1 MFSKTKI
8 LFQGDS
14 ITDAGRNRDRDDNY
28 GCGYPTMIAGVL
40 GLHAPGKYSFLNR
53 GVSGDRVVD
62 LYARWKC
69 DCLNWKP
76 DVLSILVG
84 INDVWHEVSHSNGV
98 ETEKYE
104 CVYDALLKET
114 TCKLPEVKLIIL
126 EPFVLPGT
134 ATQEHWDYFAAEVP
148 KRAAVAKRVAQKY
161 GAVFVQTQALFDQV
175 CTEDAGAETWLV
187 DGVHPTAAGHALLAR
202 EWLKAFENLL

>member
-1 MFSKTKI
+1 MIAKVKI

-28 GCGYPTMIAGVL
+28 GWGYPTMIAGKL
-40 GLHAPGKYSFLNR
+40 GLSAPGKYAFLNR
-53 GVSGDRVVD
+53 GVGGDRVVD
-62 LYARWKC
+62 LYARWKR
-69 DCLNWKP
+69 DCLNWEP

-84 INDVWHEVSHSNGV
+84 INDVWHEVSRSNGV

-104 CVYDALLKET
+104 FVYDALLKET

-148 KRAAVAKRVAQKY
+148 KRAAVAKSLAQKY
-161 GAVFVQTQALFDQV
+161 GAAFVQTQTLFEQL
-175 CTEDAGAETWLV
+175 CTKDVGAETWLV
-187 DGVHPTAAGHALLAR
+187 DGVHPTAAGHALLTR
-202 EWLKAFENLL
+202 EWLKAFDKLV

>member
-1 MFSKTKI
+1 MIAKVKI

-28 GCGYPTMIAGVL
+28 GCGYPTMIAGKL
-40 GLHAPGKYSFLNR
+40 GLSAPGKYAFLNR
-53 GVSGDRVVD
+53 GVGGHIAVH
-62 LYARWKC
+62 LYARWKP
-69 DCLNWKP
+69 DCLNWEP

-84 INDVWHEVSHSNGV
+84 INDVWHEVSRSNGV

-104 CVYDALLKET
+104 FVYDALLKET

-148 KRAAVAKRVAQKY
+148 KRAAVAKSLAQKY
-161 GAVFVQTQALFDQV
+161 GAAFVQTQTLFEQL
-175 CTEDAGAETWLV
+175 CTKDVGAETWLV
-187 DGVHPTAAGHALLAR
+187 DGVHPTAAGHALLTR
-202 EWLKAFENLL
+202 EWLKAFDKLV